1 MDSNSVTLCIDVL
14 DYKVKEGVSKSGKEY
29 KIQEVVASL
38 GGTVC
43 KIASDIDMSEHKG
56 RTVEVVVSVNTGD
69 FLAPRFKI
77 QEVI

>member
-14 DYKVKEGVSKSGKEY
+14 DFKIKQGVSKSGKDY

-43 KIASDIDMSEHKG
+43 KLQSEIDLSQYKG
-56 RTVEVVVSVNTGD
+56 HTVEVAVSVNTGD
-69 FLAPRFKI
+69 FLSPKFKI
-77 QEVI
+77 TEVL